1 MSPKLHV
8 WLQHLASTIIP
19 AVRRYPGAGILLWL
33 IIPLVLILLLGIAI
47 RAYTVTEKLG
57 QARSTLE
64 QDASPESARQAARWL
79 AEAAEGIPWQTDLW
93 EKAGSTALQGGDPQ
107 SAAGYYRE
115 ALSRDRLSPRGRI
128 ALGDAYQ
135 QMGDL
140 PAAVQEWEAALRAGG
155 PADEIYARLLPAHRN
170 QGDIPASV
178 SDLQAL
184 IAMQPEDASLQY
196 QLGLLL
202 AAQQPEA
209 ALEHLAQAADLDPD
223 LAAPAGLLRRSI
235 RAASLKD
242 DPDFTLLE
250 AGRALGSLGEWELA
264 AMAFRQ
270 ATLNR
275 PDYAEAWAFLGESLQ
290 HLPHSDSGAAGLA
303 ELKVALELDPRSL
316 SGHIFLALYWQRQ
329 RRLDLALEVL
339 RSAAQLYPDTP
350 ALQTEIGKTL
360 AMQGNLQAA
369 LQAYQEAVNL
379 APGEARTV
387 RLLVEFSLEHNY
399 QVQEVA
405 LPAARRL
412 ILMNANDPAAL
423 DIMGQVLLN
432 LGDSSNAERY
442 FNRALRIDPQ
452 YAPAHLHLGLI
463 YMERGDRE
471 AAYDK
476 FNLTLA
482 LAPGTPVAEHAQRL
496 LQNYFP

>member
-33 IIPLVLILLLGIAI
+33 IIPLALILLLGIAV

-57 QARSTLE
+57 QARHTLE
-64 QDASPESARQAARWL
+64 QKASQESVQQAARWL
-79 AEAAEGIPWQTDLW
+79 AEAAEAIPWQTDLY
-93 EKAGSTALQGGDPQ
+93 EQAGSTALQGGDPQ
-107 SAAGYYRE
+107 SAAGYFKE
-115 ALSRDRLSPRGRI
+115 ALSRDHLSPQGRM

-135 QMGDL
+135 QMGDM
-140 PAAVQEWEAALRAGG
+140 PAALQEWEAALQAGG

-170 QGDIPASV
+170 LGDMPATV

-223 LAAPAGLLRRSI
+223 LAAPAELLRRSI
-235 RAASLKD
+235 RTASLND
-242 DPDFTLLE
+242 DLDFTLLE

-264 AMAFRQ
+264 ALAFRQ
-270 ATLNR
+270 TTQNR

-290 HLPHSDSGAAGLA
+290 HLPFSDSAAAGFT
-303 ELKVALELDPRSL
+303 ELNKALELDPRSL

-339 RSAAQLYPDTP
+339 QSAAQLYPDNST
-350 ALQTEIGKTL
+350 LQTEIGKTL
-360 AMQGNLQAA
+360 AMQGNLEAA
-369 LQAYQEAVNL
+369 LQAYQEAVDL
-379 APGEARTV
+379 APGDATTV
-387 RLLVEFSLEHNY
+387 RLLAEFSLEHNY

-405 LPAARRL
+405 LPAARWL
-412 ILMNANDPAAL
+412 ILMNANNPASL

-442 FNRALRIDPQ
+442 FNRALRIDSQ
-452 YAPAHLHLGLI
+452 YAPAHLHLGSI
-463 YMERGDRE
+463 YIERGDRE
-471 AAYDK
+471 AAYDE
-476 FNLTLA
+476 FNLALA